1 MKYICRT
8 KPKIMKNK
16 MIGKV
21 DVNDCQLR
29 EGGRIEIEICKA
41 SANNAHGVV
50 KTGTI
55 IYSIPHMAYCLREEG
70 GQVNPLCNFA
80 PRCEFKKL

>member
-1 MKYICRT
+1 
-8 KPKIMKNK
+8 MKNFENQ
-16 MIGKV
+16 MIGKA

-29 EGGRIEIEICKA
+29 SGDIISIEICKA

-55 IYSIPHMAYCLREEG
+55 IYSIPHMAYCLREEN
-70 GQVNPLCNFA
+70 GQVTPLCNFA
-80 PRCEFKKL
+80 PLCEFKKL